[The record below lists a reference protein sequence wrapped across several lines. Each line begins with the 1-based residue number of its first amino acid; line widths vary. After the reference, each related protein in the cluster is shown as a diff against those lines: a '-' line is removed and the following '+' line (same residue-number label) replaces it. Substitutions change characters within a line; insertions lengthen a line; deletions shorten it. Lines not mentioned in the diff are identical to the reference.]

1 LTEPKV
7 EYINQMSAATE
18 MARAAAR
25 KQPAAARCAMVDSR
39 LVPRPMRSP
48 PPEVSV
54 VDALLTIM
62 GQLGHEV
69 GAVAEEHGLTPQQ
82 LFLLRNLRAPRPM
95 HEVAAELCCDPS
107 NVTGLIDRLEAR
119 GLVER
124 IPGAVDRRVKML
136 SLTSEGKVLRRKV
149 EADLARRLTPKGA
162 DSKAEEAIERVRR
175 LLTSKA
181 EGDGG

>member
-1 LTEPKV
+1 MG
-7 EYINQMSAATE
+7 Y
-18 MARAAAR
+18 
-25 KQPAAARCAMVDSR
+25 R
-39 LVPRPMRSP
+39 LLPRPMRSP

-54 VDALLTIM
+54 VDALLSIM
-62 GQLGHEV
+62 GQLGHRV
-69 GAVAEEHGLTPQQ
+69 GAVAEAHGLTPPQ

-124 IPGAVDRRVKML
+124 IPGSVDRRVKML
-136 SLTSEGKVLRRKV
+136 SLTHEGKLLRRRV
-149 EADLARRLTPKGA
+149 EADLARRLTPKGEGGEAEA
-162 DSKAEEAIERVRR
+162 DAIERVRR
-175 LLTSKA
+175 LLAAKT